1 MVRSALLGTGA
12 TGSPPVVAR
21 HRRAAHGSALPLV
34 DHPLYASVGCPL
46 GDPRL
51 RQANV
56 AYSRVQRENK
66 QVVRHTLMDVRMG
79 VVPSLLEFEHS
90 HDARVVHDSCSPIRT
105 STISLSSTGCR
116 CACRTA
122 AAQTNLVHCQCTA
135 AKSAGTTVP
144 ITSTATWPSGDICA
158 RFIQALLGGADG
170 H

>member
-1 MVRSALLGTGA
+1 MVLSALLGTGA
-12 TGSPPVVAR
+12 TGSPPLVAR
-21 HRRAAHGSALPLV
+21 HRRAAHGSALSLV
-34 DHPLYASVGCPL
+34 DHSPCDSL
-46 GDPRL
+46 GWSLSDPRF

-56 AYSRVQRENK
+56 SYSRVQRENK

-90 HDARVVHDSCSPIRT
+90 HGARVVHDSCSPIRT

-135 AKSAGTTVP
+135 AKSAETTVP

-158 RFIQALLGGADG
+158 RFSRALPSC
-170 H
+170 